1 MRNILPDSRKFNQ
14 ASATKDK
21 QLNFIVN
28 VEKHITDL
36 LKDLKI
42 SEVISETIYKSLKP
56 RVPKFAILYGLY
68 KVHKQLVDNCPPF
81 RPIMSTVKTA
91 TYNLAKKQF

>member
-1 MRNILPDSRKFNQ
+1 MDKGQSVAIIYERDYLEKMRNILPDSRKFNQ

-42 SEVISETIYKSLKP
+42 SEVISETIYKS
-56 RVPKFAILYGLY
+56 
-68 KVHKQLVDNCPPF
+68 
-81 RPIMSTVKTA
+81 
-91 TYNLAKKQF
+91 

>member
-42 SEVISETIYKSLKP
+42 SEVISETIYKS
-56 RVPKFAILYGLY
+56 
-68 KVHKQLVDNCPPF
+68 
-81 RPIMSTVKTA
+81 
-91 TYNLAKKQF
+91 